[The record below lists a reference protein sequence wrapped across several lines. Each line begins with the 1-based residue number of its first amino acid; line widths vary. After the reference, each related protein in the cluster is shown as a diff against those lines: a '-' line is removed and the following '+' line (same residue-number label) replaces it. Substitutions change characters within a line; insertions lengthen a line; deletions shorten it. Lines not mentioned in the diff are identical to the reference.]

1 MSDRVS
7 AARQVT
13 HRRRRGR
20 RPRVDRYLLDEV
32 GGVLV
37 APVVCLVG
45 VWAVSVSAAWVFRF
59 TVTQLAI
66 ALGGGVLVAV
76 LVGVIRVQAVAASL
90 QGHRDAEFQRVAE
103 AVHAAEQTMIWTADQ
118 LCQGARPPLPDDPQ
132 PAGGDML
139 DKVIELIGSLKMQGA
154 GSLLRVHDESQAAVL
169 VEMHRTLSR
178 RQHSLIGEMLEHL
191 SGLQKATDDPDLL
204 DWSFKID
211 HLAMR
216 LRRMVESVSVVLGS
230 QYLRETRAP
239 VKVDTVLRGTKS
251 EVVRYP
257 RVQIAAG
264 EVGDAFA
271 LPAHV
276 HPDVAHLLAELIDNG
291 LEHSDPATHV
301 VVRAQQVA
309 HGLLIEVE
317 DKATLLMEPEQREM
331 LNRLLEHPEQ
341 ADVAGQVR
349 AGRLGLITS
358 AKIAEKY
365 GLTVWLTMNPMGGT
379 TAHVVVPAQYLVP
392 VTRAVATVAIPAA
405 PEPVAASQPAHA
417 GAGAVQQLVRRAPSN
432 PPSNPGTGATAPLPK
447 RRRVHRPVAATAA
460 EGEVPAQ
467 AANPRAVGDWRAGLR
482 AGLGTEPASGTPSIG
497 QP

>member
-1 MSDRVS
+1 MPDRVPS
-7 AARQVT
+7 ARTVT
-13 HRRRRGR
+13 RHRRRNR

-37 APVVCLVG
+37 APVVCVVG
-45 VWAVSVSAAWVFRF
+45 VWAVSVLAAWMFRF
-59 TVTQLAI
+59 TFTQFAI

-90 QGHRDAEFQRVAE
+90 QAHRDAELQRVAE
-103 AVHAAEQTMIWTADQ
+103 AAQAAEQTMVWTAGE
-118 LCQGARPPLPDDPQ
+118 LCRGARPPLPEDPQ
-132 PAGGDML
+132 SSGGDTL
-139 DKVIELIGSLKMQGA
+139 DKVIELIGNLKTQGA
-154 GSLLRVHDESQAAVL
+154 GSLIRVHDESQAAVL

-191 SGLQKATDDPDLL
+191 SSLQNATEDPDLL
-204 DWSFKID
+204 HWSFKID

-216 LRRMVESVSVVLGS
+216 LRRMVESVSVVLGG

-239 VKVDTVLRGTKS
+239 VKVVTVLRGTRA
-251 EVVRYP
+251 EVVKYP
-257 RVQIAAG
+257 RVQVAAG

-276 HPDVAHLLAELIDNG
+276 HPDVAHLVAELIDNG

-317 DKATLLMEPEQREM
+317 DKATLLMSSEQRYM
-331 LNRLLEHPEQ
+331 LNRLLADPEQ
-341 ADVAGQVR
+341 ADVAAQVR

-365 GLTVWLTMNPMGGT
+365 GLKVWLTMNPMGGT
-379 TAHVVVPAQYLVP
+379 TAHVVVPSRYLVP
-392 VTRAVATVAIPAA
+392 ATPAVATVTISTA
-405 PEPVAASQPAHA
+405 PEPVVASQPAYE
-417 GAGAVQQLVRRAPSN
+417 GSVQQLVRPAPSSPRAN
-432 PPSNPGTGATAPLPK
+432 PAGTGATAPLPK
-447 RRRVHRPVAATAA
+447 RRRVQRPLVGTGA
-460 EGEVPAQ
+460 EAEVPAQ

-482 AGLGTEPASGTPSIG
+482 AGLGAESVPRTPPTS

>member
-1 MSDRVS
+1 M
-7 AARQVT
+7 
-13 HRRRRGR
+13 
-20 RPRVDRYLLDEV
+20 DRYLLDEV
-32 GGVLV
+32 AGVLV
-37 APVVCLVG
+37 APLVCIVG
-45 VWAVSVSAAWVFRF
+45 VWSVSVLAAWGFRF
-59 TVTQLAI
+59 TFTQFAS
-66 ALGGGVLVAV
+66 ALGGGVLIAA

-103 AVHAAEQTMIWTADQ
+103 AAHAAEQTMVWTAHE
-118 LCQGARPPLPDDPQ
+118 LCRGARPPLPEDPQ
-132 PAGGDML
+132 AAGGDML
-139 DKVIELIGSLKMQGA
+139 DKVIELIGNLKTQGA
-154 GSLLRVHDESQAAVL
+154 GSLIRVHDESQAAVL

-178 RQHSLIGEMLEHL
+178 RQHSLIGEMLENL
-191 SGLQKATDDPDLL
+191 SGLQNATEDPELL

-230 QYLRETRAP
+230 QYLREMRAP
-239 VKVDTVLRGTKS
+239 VEVVTVLRGTKS

-257 RVQIAAG
+257 RVKIAVG

-309 HGLLIEVE
+309 HGLLVEVE

-331 LNRLLEHPEQ
+331 LNRLLAHPGQ

-365 GLTVWLTMNPMGGT
+365 GLSVWLTMNPMGGT
-379 TAHVVVPAQYLVP
+379 TAHVLVPARYLVP
-392 VTRAVATVAIPAA
+392 VTPAVAAVTISAA
-405 PEPVAASQPAHA
+405 PEPVAASQPERTGAVEQFVRPA
-417 GAGAVQQLVRRAPSN
+417 QGSPPVNAGGAGD
-432 PPSNPGTGATAPLPK
+432 TAPLPK
-447 RRRVHRPVAATAA
+447 RRRVRRPVAGTAA
-460 EGEVPAQ
+460 QAEVPAQ
-467 AANPRAVGDWRAGLR
+467 AANPRAGGDWRTGLR
-482 AGLGTEPASGTPSIG
+482 AGLGAEPAPGAPPIS

>member
-1 MSDRVS
+1 MPDRVPS
-7 AARQVT
+7 ARTVT
-13 HRRRRGR
+13 RHRRRGR

-37 APVVCLVG
+37 APLVCVVG
-45 VWAVSVSAAWVFRF
+45 VWSVSVLAAWGFPF
-59 TVTQLAI
+59 TFTQLAI

-90 QGHRDAEFQRVAE
+90 QGHRDAELQRVAE
-103 AVHAAEQTMIWTADQ
+103 AAHAAEQTMVWTADQ
-118 LCQGARPPLPDDPQ
+118 LCRGARPPLPEDPQ
-132 PAGGDML
+132 SAGGDML
-139 DKVIELIGSLKMQGA
+139 DKVIELIGTLKTQGA
-154 GSLLRVHDESQAAVL
+154 GSLIRVHDESQAAVL
-169 VEMHRTLSR
+169 VEMHRTLTR

-191 SGLQKATDDPDLL
+191 SSLQNATEDPDLL

-230 QYLRETRAP
+230 QYLRETRTP
-239 VKVDTVLRGTKS
+239 VKIDTVLRGTKS

-257 RVQIAAG
+257 RVQIVASD
-264 EVGDAFA
+264 VGDAFA

-301 VVRAQQVA
+301 VVRTQQVA

-317 DKATLLMEPEQREM
+317 DKATLLMEPEQRDM

-341 ADVAGQVR
+341 TDVAGQVR

-365 GLTVWLTMNPMGGT
+365 GLRVWLTMNPMGGT
-379 TAHVVVPAQYLVP
+379 TAHVVVPSRYLVP
-392 VTRAVATVAIPAA
+392 VTPAVATATISAT
-405 PEPVAASQPAHA
+405 PEPVAPSQPVQA
-417 GAGAVQQLVRRAPSN
+417 GVAVQQLVRPAPGNSPAN
-432 PPSNPGTGATAPLPK
+432 PGATAPLPK
-447 RRRVHRPVAATAA
+447 RRRIHRPVDGTATEA
-460 EGEVPAQ
+460 EVPTQ
-467 AANPRAVGDWRAGLR
+467 AANPHAVGDWRAGLH
-482 AGLGTEPASGTPSIG
+482 AGLSAEPAPSTPPIS
-497 QP
+497 QF